1 MGRSSINVKRLTM
14 WKLLTDSI
22 TATTYDSEAY
32 TFENELN
39 SAKYS
44 PKVET
49 ASQYGDGVKVED
61 YVAKDGGDIEA
72 TIRGFKQ
79 GDYAFLFGEKE
90 TADGT
95 SVSAADDIVPYNCTA
110 YMTVRPDGKVN
121 LYKFPKVKYMP
132 QGEDSKQQEGSR
144 IEYGT
149 AQLKGTYSPLLSN
162 NHDCYKRLGVDPN
175 TESQFIEKW
184 FTEAG
189 YYTAGTSDTDATG
202 G

>member
-1 MGRSSINVKRLTM
+1 MGRSSINVKRLTL
-14 WKLLTDSI
+14 WKLLTDDT
-22 TATTYDSEAY
+22 TATTYDTEAY
-32 TFENELN
+32 KFVNELN
-39 SAKYS
+39 SVKYS

-72 TIRGFKQ
+72 VIRGFKQ
-79 GDYAFLFGEKE
+79 GDHEFLFGESK
-90 TADGT
+90 TAEGT
-95 SVSAADDIVPYNCTA
+95 SISAADDIVPYNCTA

-132 QGEDSKQQEGSR
+132 QGEDSKQQEGSK

-162 NHDCYKRLGVDPN
+162 HHDCYKRLGVDPDSDS
-175 TESQFIEKW
+175 EFIEKW
-184 FTEAG
+184 FTTAG
-189 YYTAGTSDTDATG
+189 FYTAGTDADSTDG